1 VGVLTVSGSRSSQRE
16 RSLAPA
22 PGVTPPPAEPS
33 PHRFLSDVITE
44 RRLVEPQVM
53 RAALQASLAG
63 RSLTEILVGN
73 GALSEHDLARTLAEH
88 HGLDHVDLDVFDI
101 DERATGLIDPHV
113 ARRLG
118 ALPIAF
124 LPDDTV
130 VVALYE
136 PNGSTAAVEL
146 AHLTGRTIQ
155 PAVASRSQIE
165 AVIRNLPTQR
175 RARMAS
181 VPAPADPPVAVAVA
195 DDPPPPSPAP
205 VAAAPVQAAPAI
217 EADAGTTAAPVT
229 AATIGAASL
238 GDRGADRLS
247 LQFDGLLETLHQRA
261 EIAERRRG
269 EAEERTAEVQ
279 ELARAATARADAAE
293 QRAAAA
299 EALVD
304 EAEAR
309 TQEMAA
315 SVASAND
322 ALARLLRACETI
334 EREAQSHGPRV
345 AALQAAHDETC
356 AEQVRREE
364 ALRADLETERDE
376 LARLEVRLLGE
387 LETERGE
394 RARLEVALR
403 QARAPDPPVSPAK
416 SQRKLR
422 RVKDPRQR
430 GG

>member
-1 VGVLTVSGSRSSQRE
+1 VLTVSGSRPSHQD

-22 PGVTPPPAEPS
+22 AGVTPPPTEPS

-44 RRLVEPQVM
+44 RRLVEPGVM

-63 RSLTEILVGN
+63 RSLTEILVAN
-73 GALSEHDLARTLAEH
+73 GALSEHDLAHTLAEH
-88 HGLDHVDLDVFDI
+88 HGLDHVDLDVFEI
-101 DERATGLIDPHV
+101 DERATALIDPHV

-124 LPDDTV
+124 LPDGTV

-165 AVIRNLPTQR
+165 AVIRNLPAQR
-175 RARMAS
+175 RARIAS
-181 VPAPADPPVAVAVA
+181 VPAPFAEPPAPGAE
-195 DDPPPPSPAP
+195 DRPPPSPDP
-205 VAAAPVQAAPAI
+205 VVAAPAQAAAAI
-217 EADAGTTAAPVT
+217 APAVPTAAL
-229 AATIGAASL
+229 AAAASIATASAA
-238 GDRGADRLS
+238 ADHLS
-247 LQFDGLLETLHQRA
+247 LHFDGELETLRQRA
-261 EIAERRRG
+261 EIAERRRR
-269 EAEERTAEVQ
+269 EAEERIAEAQ
-279 ELARAATARADAAE
+279 ELMRAEAARADAAE
-293 QRAAAA
+293 RRATAAEGLVDAA
-299 EALVD
+299 EA
-304 EAEAR
+304 R
-309 TQEMAA
+309 SQEMAG

-322 ALARLLRACETI
+322 ALARLLRACETV

-345 AALQAAHDETC
+345 AVLEAAHEEAC
-356 AEQVRREE
+356 AEQARREE

-394 RARLEVALR
+394 RARLEVALQ
-403 QARAPDPPVSPAK
+403 QARAPDTPVSPAK

>member
-1 VGVLTVSGSRSSQRE
+1 LFWTRPITLVVLTVSGSISSRHD

-22 PGVTPPPAEPS
+22 PGVTPPPAESS
-33 PHRFLSDVITE
+33 PHRFLSDVIIE
-44 RRLVEPQVM
+44 RRLVEPGVM

-73 GALSEHDLARTLAEH
+73 GALSEDDLAHTLAEH
-88 HGLDHVDLDVFDI
+88 HGLDHVDLDVFEI
-101 DERATGLIDPHV
+101 DERATALIESHV

-124 LPDDTV
+124 LPDGTV

-146 AHLTGRTIQ
+146 AHLMGRTIQ

-165 AVIRNLPTQR
+165 AAIRDLPAQR
-175 RARMAS
+175 RARIAS
-181 VPAPADPPVAVAVA
+181 VPAPVAEPPVPAAE
-195 DDPPPPSPAP
+195 DRPPPAP
-205 VAAAPVQAAPAI
+205 DPVVVAHAQAAPAI
-217 EADAGTTAAPVT
+217 EPG
-229 AATIGAASL
+229 
-238 GDRGADRLS
+238 DRLS
-247 LQFDGLLETLHQRA
+247 MHFDGEVETLHQRA
-261 EIAERRRG
+261 ETAERRRG
-269 EAEERTAEVQ
+269 EAQERVAEVQ
-279 ELARAATARADAAE
+279 ELLRAESARADAAE
-293 QRAAAA
+293 RRAAAA
-299 EALVD
+299 EELVD
-304 EAEAR
+304 AAETR
-309 TQEMAA
+309 SQEMAG

-322 ALARLLRACETI
+322 TLARLLRACETV
-334 EREAQSHGPRV
+334 EREAQSRGPQV
-345 AALQAAHDETC
+345 AALQAAHEQTC
-356 AEQVRREE
+356 AEQARREE

-394 RARLEVALR
+394 RARLEVALQ
-403 QARAPDPPVSPAK
+403 QARAPDTNVSPAK
-416 SQRKLR
+416 AQRKLR